1 MNCEILYLKKVDDF
15 WNVEEKIVMKH
26 ETDTDLDEKIE
37 ELMKKHK
44 IDLHKAY
51 FIDEDCNFLRS
62 YTNLAD
68 DKLIVAFREG
78 DYVY

>member
-1 MNCEILYLKKVDDF
+1 MNCEILYLKKVDDV
-15 WNVEEKIVMKH
+15 WNVEEKISIKH

-37 ELMKKHK
+37 ELMEKHE
-44 IDLHKAY
+44 IELYKAY
-51 FIDEDCNFLRS
+51 FIDEDCNFIRS